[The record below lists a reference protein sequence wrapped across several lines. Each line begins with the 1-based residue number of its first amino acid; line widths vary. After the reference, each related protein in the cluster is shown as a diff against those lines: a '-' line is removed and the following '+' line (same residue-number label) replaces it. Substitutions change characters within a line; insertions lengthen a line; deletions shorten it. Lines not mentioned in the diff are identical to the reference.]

1 MNKKVVLITGASLG
15 IGASTAIKFA
25 KEGYDVI
32 INYNTHKNEAL
43 IVQKEAI
50 KYGSDAMTIKAD
62 ISNEQEVIDMIEKV
76 INKYHHI
83 DVLVNNAGIAHDDE
97 FFDHTVSN
105 FKKVLNTNLV
115 GTFFISQQVARYM
128 LDYSSGVIINVSSN
142 NGIDCFNPYSIDYDA
157 SKAGIISLTH
167 NLAKALA
174 PNIRV
179 NSVAPGWTRTPSVME
194 MLPEYLEEESKNIML
209 ERIAQPEEI
218 ANVIYFLASDNASY
232 INGEIIRVDGGIK

>member
-76 INKYHHI
+76 IDKYHHI
-83 DVLVNNAGIAHDDE
+83 DVLVNNAGIAHDE
-97 FFDHTVSN
+97 
-105 FKKVLNTNLV
+105 VLNTNLV